1 MTTWRGGGGGGGY
14 VDPKLAQSESESES
28 VIEFR
33 VICISDLLQGAG
45 QDINHRNKW
54 LDGAIHILLYNFQ
67 CSLEDAEEEF
77 QVIVTLTSQKY
88 MCTLQQCIC
97 TRVTLSVLGAS
108 FIQPSIV

>member
-1 MTTWRGGGGGGGY
+1 MTTWLGGY
-14 VDPKLAQSESESES
+14 VDPKLAQSES

-77 QVIVTLTSQKY
+77 QVIVTLT
-88 MCTLQQCIC
+88 LQQCIC

-108 FIQPSIV
+108 FIRPSIV